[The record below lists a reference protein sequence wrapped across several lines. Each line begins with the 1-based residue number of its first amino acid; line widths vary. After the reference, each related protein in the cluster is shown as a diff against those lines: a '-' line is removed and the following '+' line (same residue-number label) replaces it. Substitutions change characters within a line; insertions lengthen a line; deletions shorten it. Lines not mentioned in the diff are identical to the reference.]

1 MANPLYQELNQNQQK
16 TNMQD
21 ALRQLRSN
29 PAQLIRQAGY
39 SVPDNIANNP
49 QAAVMHI
56 LQSGQVRSPVM
67 GMLNRLMG
75 RR

>member
-1 MANPLYQELNQNQQK
+1 MANPLYQELNRK
-16 TNMQD
+16 VNMQD
-21 ALRQLRSN
+21 ALTQLRSN

-39 SVPDNIANNP
+39 SVPANIANNP
-49 QAAVMHI
+49 QAAVIHI

-67 GMLNRLMG
+67 QVLNRMMG

>member
-1 MANPLYQELNQNQQK
+1 MTNPLYQELNK
-16 TNMQD
+16 SRKVNMQD
-21 ALRQLRSN
+21 ALQQLKNN
-29 PAQLIRQAGY
+29 PAQLIKQAGY
-39 SVPDNIANNP
+39 NVPANIANNP

>member
-1 MANPLYQELNQNQQK
+1 MANPLYQELNKNRK
-16 TNMQD
+16 VNMQD
-21 ALRQLRSN
+21 ALQQLKHN
-29 PAQLIRQAGY
+29 PAQLIKQAGY
-39 SVPDNIANNP
+39 NVPANIASNP